1 MSVQQGFKSLAESSP
16 NFSNQ
21 AIQNAIAEANT
32 GFVTKSKTLHY
43 LVDVNSTLTDANKT
57 TIRASLSVQP
67 YLNVGRHL
75 QDLDNHTANIV
86 NGSLGELTEND
97 GTEGPTFIEHL
108 GQVEGIQSLYL
119 SLYGVEASTAGKGVD
134 DYFGT
139 LRGTV
144 NSNLLEIKTAVQAIS
159 SVTLATDT
167 AFQNTTQALIDFVNT
182 LGDSTT
188 FDESTLNSLLSAY
201 ETAAN
206 NFDTALSATQ
216 YTARKIALVA
226 ARTAIVDQI
235 AVEAAN
241 LGSIRT
247 FSESLADIAGFQSLA
262 GNDKLRDLL
271 GKTAQS
277 TAWRDYYEK
286 YESRFN
292 QLNAK
297 YENALGDSENAS
309 IIENELRL
317 RGLPDVTDYTN
328 LQAVADKASRDTRLV
343 TTVSFPGRSIAEV
356 IKRSCEQLRINITG
370 RDVYGQSQA
379 LLENMTNFD
388 RDTIKLE
395 LENHQ
400 RANTLS

>member
-1 MSVQQGFKSLAESSP
+1 MSVQQGLKSLAETNP
-16 NFSNQ
+16 NFSNAGVES
-21 AIQNAIAEANT
+21 AITAANT
-32 GFVTKSKTLHY
+32 GFITKTKTLQY
-43 LVDVNSTLTDANKT
+43 LVDVNSTLTDVQKA
-57 TIRASLSVQP
+57 TIRASLNVQS
-67 YLNVGRHL
+67 YLNAGRYL
-75 QDLDNHTANIV
+75 QDLSNHTFKILD
-86 NGSLGELTEND
+86 GSLGETSATD
-97 GTEGPTFIEHL
+97 TTTPTFLEHL
-108 GQVEGIQSLYL
+108 GAVDSIQGLHL
-119 SLYGVEASTAGKGVD
+119 SLYGQEASTAGKGVD

-167 AFQNTTQALIDFVNT
+167 AFQNATQALIDFVNS

-216 YTARKIALVA
+216 YTARKTALVA
-226 ARTAIVDQI
+226 ARAAIVNQI
-235 AVEAAN
+235 AVETAN

-271 GKTAQS
+271 AKTAQS
-277 TAWRDYYEK
+277 TAWQDYYEN
-286 YESRFN
+286 YEARFS

-328 LQAVADKASRDTRLV
+328 LQAVADKASRDTRLI
-343 TTVSFPGRSIAEV
+343 TTVSFPGRSIADV
-356 IKRSCEQLRINITG
+356 IRRSCEQLRINITG

-379 LLENMTNFD
+379 LLENMNNFD

>member
-1 MSVQQGFKSLAESSP
+1 MSVLQGLKGLAESSP

-21 AIQNAIAEANT
+21 AVQNAISEANT
-32 GFVTKSKTLHY
+32 GFIIKTKILHY
-43 LVDVNSTLTDANKT
+43 LIDVNSTITDDQKT
-57 TIRASLSVQP
+57 TIRVSLNIQP
-67 YLNVGRHL
+67 YLNGGRYL
-75 QDLDNHTANIV
+75 QDLDNHTFKILD
-86 NGSLGELTEND
+86 GSLGETIPDELVQ
-97 GTEGPTFIEHL
+97 PTFLDFL
-108 GQVEGIQSLYL
+108 GQVDGIQSLYL

-144 NSNLLEIKTAVQAIS
+144 NSSLLKIKIAVQAIS

-167 AFQNTTQALIDFVNT
+167 AFQNATQALIDFVNS

-188 FDESTLNSLLSAY
+188 FDDSTLNSLLSGY

-216 YTARKIALVA
+216 YIARKTALVA

-235 AVEAAN
+235 AVETAN
-241 LGSIRT
+241 LGSIRS
-247 FSESLADIAGFQSLA
+247 FSESLANISGFNTLA

-271 GKTAQS
+271 AKTAQS
-277 TAWRDYYEK
+277 TAWRDYYEN
-286 YESRFN
+286 YNSRFSK
-292 QLNAK
+292 LNAK

-309 IIENELRL
+309 IIENELLL

-328 LQAVADKASRDTRLV
+328 LQAVADKASRDTRLI
-343 TTVSFPGRSIAEV
+343 TTVSFPGRSIVEV
-356 IKRSCEQLRINITG
+356 IRRSCEQLRINITG
-370 RDVYGQSQA
+370 LDVYGQSQA
-379 LLENMTNFD
+379 LLENMNNHD
-388 RDTIKLE
+388 RETIKLE

>member
-1 MSVQQGFKSLAESSP
+1 MPVLQGLKSLAESSP

-21 AIQNAIAEANT
+21 AVQNAIAEANT
-32 GFVTKSKTLHY
+32 GFAIKTKTLHY
-43 LVDVNSTLTDANKT
+43 LVDVNSTLTDAQKI
-57 TIRASLSVQP
+57 TIRTSLNVQP
-67 YLNVGRHL
+67 YLNVGRYL
-75 QDLDNHTANIV
+75 QDLDNHTFKILD
-86 NGSLGELTEND
+86 GSLGEITEND
-97 GTEGPTFIEHL
+97 TLGPTFIEHL
-108 GQVEGIQSLYL
+108 GLVNGIQSLYL

-139 LRGTV
+139 LRGV
-144 NSNLLEIKTAVQAIS
+144 MNDNLIEIKKAIQDITNAS
-159 SVTLATDT
+159 LATDT
-167 AFQNTTQALIDFVNT
+167 AFQSAKQDLLDFVNA

-188 FDESTLNSLLSAY
+188 LDESTLNALLSAF

-206 NFDTALSATQ
+206 NFDTALSATA
-216 YTARKIALVA
+216 YNARKITLTEK
-226 ARTAIVDQI
+226 RTVIVNQI
-235 AVEAAN
+235 ATEAAN
-241 LGSIRT
+241 LGTIRT
-247 FSESLADIAGFQSLA
+247 YSESLADLA
-262 GNDKLRDLL
+262 SYQTLADNDKLRDLL
-271 GKTAQS
+271 AKAAQS
-277 TAWRDYYEK
+277 TAWRDYYEN
-286 YESRFN
+286 YEARFN

-356 IKRSCEQLRINITG
+356 IRRSCEQLRINITG

-379 LLENMTNFD
+379 LLENMNNHD

>member
-1 MSVQQGFKSLAESSP
+1 MSVQQGLKSLAESNP

-21 AIQNAIAEANT
+21 AVQNAIAEANT
-32 GFVTKSKTLHY
+32 GFAIKTKTLQY
-43 LVDVNSTLTDANKT
+43 LVDVNSTLTDAQKT
-57 TIRASLSVQP
+57 TIRASLNVQP
-67 YLNVGRHL
+67 YLNVGRYL
-75 QDLDNHTANIV
+75 QDLDNHTFNILD
-86 NGSLGELTEND
+86 GSLGETTAND
-97 GTEGPTFIEHL
+97 TRQPNFLEFI
-108 GQVEGIQSLYL
+108 GAVDSIQSLYL
-119 SLYGVEASTAGKGVD
+119 SLYGSEASTAGKGVD

-159 SVTLATDT
+159 SVTLAADT
-167 AFQNTTQALIDFVNT
+167 AFQNATQALIDFVNT

-201 ETAAN
+201 EAAAN
-206 NFDTALSATQ
+206 NFDTALSVTQ
-216 YTARKIALVA
+216 YAARKTALVA

-277 TAWRDYYEK
+277 TAWRDYYEN
-286 YESRFN
+286 YEARFN

-328 LQAVADKASRDTRLV
+328 LQAVADKASRDTRLI

-356 IKRSCEQLRINITG
+356 IRRSCEQLRINITG

-379 LLENMTNFD
+379 LLENMNNHD